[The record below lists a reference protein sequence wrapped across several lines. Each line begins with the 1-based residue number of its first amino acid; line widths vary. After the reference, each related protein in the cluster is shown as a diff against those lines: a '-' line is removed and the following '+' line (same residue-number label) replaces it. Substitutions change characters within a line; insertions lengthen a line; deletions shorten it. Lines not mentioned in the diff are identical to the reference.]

1 MSRNAQ
7 RLLDEARRL
16 PADEFNWLIGEML
29 QHEGDPANEQISA
42 SEVDAAWG
50 EEIKR
55 RLDEIDSGKVEM
67 IPGEVVLAE
76 MEARRRELLK
86 QIAE

>member
-1 MSRNAQ
+1 MAHSIKELQELVLALPPNQ
-7 RLLDEARRL
+7 RLLFADWIYESVEEEDAEDEA
-16 PADEFNWLIGEML
+16 
-29 QHEGDPANEQISA
+29 
-42 SEVDAAWG
+42 EVEAAWD

-55 RLDEIDSGKVEM
+55 RLDEIDSGKVKT

-86 QIAE
+86 QIAHQG